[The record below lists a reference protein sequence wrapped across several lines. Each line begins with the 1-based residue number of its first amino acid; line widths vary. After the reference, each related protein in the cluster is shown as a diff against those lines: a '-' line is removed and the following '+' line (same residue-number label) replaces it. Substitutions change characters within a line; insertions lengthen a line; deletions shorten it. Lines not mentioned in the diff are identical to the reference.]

1 MKAEASVG
9 SVTCDDLHRSRS
21 SLGLPPFAFLR
32 GPCGRSGARVRR
44 AWLGTAG
51 LGTRLQSAQWHVA
64 TKIGRPCPASVSF
77 LHVHVTDHS
86 DITSV
91 AVAWTVVNPELGA

>member
-1 MKAEASVG
+1 MTSE
-9 SVTCDDLHRSRS
+9 
-21 SLGLPPFAFLR
+21 LPT
-32 GPCGRSGARVRR
+32 
-44 AWLGTAG
+44 GTTDAC
-51 LGTRLQSAQWHVA
+51 LQSAQWHVA

-77 LHVHVTDHS
+77 LHEHVTDHS